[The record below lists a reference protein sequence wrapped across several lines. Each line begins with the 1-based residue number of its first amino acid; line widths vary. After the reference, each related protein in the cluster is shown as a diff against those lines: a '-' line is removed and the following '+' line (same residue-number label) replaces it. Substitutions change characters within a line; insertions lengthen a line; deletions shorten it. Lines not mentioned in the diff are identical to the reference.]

1 MTTLEE
7 TLTAAIADG
16 SIPGAVVMATNTSCS
31 FQYARSFGF
40 RSVKEETEPKKPL
53 QPDDIMAVFS
63 CTKLVTTIAALQL
76 VERGVLELDTIME
89 NVLPEL
95 SDLKILVEITDDG
108 TPVLNDIKEKI
119 TLGYVV
125 CLRGK

>member
-119 TLGYVV
+119 TLRYVV